1 MRFIWDPAKARRNQR
16 AHGVSFE
23 TAAETFDDPHQVV
36 GDNYFVED
44 AGEQR
49 LQMIGMTRKLV
60 LLLVVFVEP
69 GSGVIRL
76 ISARKAVDYEKS
88 IYNDQFR

>member
-1 MRFIWDPAKARRNQR
+1 MRFTWDPAKARRNR
-16 AHGVSFE
+16 RIHGVSFE
-23 TAAETFDDPHQVV
+23 TAAEIFNDPSHVA
-36 GDNYFVED
+36 GENYFMEE

-49 LQMIGMTRKLV
+49 YQMIGMTQGLV

-69 GSGVIRL
+69 DSGVIRL